1 VSGDVIVTVTLNA
14 ALHVAY
20 STGEAALLAPTSPPE
35 DVTPIS
41 RPGYRAGGRGVTV
54 ARVLRSFGHD
64 VLAAGLA
71 GGASGELIIQDLAQS
86 GVPTAFT
93 LIRGE
98 SRRFFRFAGP
108 DTPIQQ
114 YAEPGPYIT
123 TEELGRFAADYRR
136 LLAGA
141 AAVVLCGSLPDGLPA
156 DTYGSLVTYAAEAGV
171 PVILDAGGEELKHA
185 VGHGPD
191 LVVAESSAVEPGTG
205 GFGADLIR
213 LGAGAAAVAA
223 GGRVHVVTAD
233 GEWTARLEADAGAS
247 SAPARGALVA
257 GLVPGQLLGWSW
269 PDRLRHALA
278 LAAGPDEREARG
290 HVDLAAYERL
300 LEAVR
305 VEPSAPGYF
314 KELLSDHSECA
325 RVWIRLTNS
334 PPNLGPVDFQTPSWN
349 GFAVNSTS
357 RVMFSAITTSKW
369 SASCTTGEFCSGVP
383 LPRPSWRWASPPP
396 RSRRRRTPRSR

>member
-1 VSGDVIVTVTLNA
+1 MIVTVTLNA

-20 STGEAALLAPTSPPE
+20 ITGEAASGELVP
-35 DVTPIS
+35 VS

-54 ARVLRSFGHD
+54 ARVLRAFGHD
-64 VLAAGLA
+64 VVAAGLA
-71 GGASGELIIQDLAQS
+71 GGGTGELIIQDLARS

-108 DTPIQQ
+108 GPEGPVVRFS
-114 YAEPGPYIT
+114 EPGPYIT

-191 LVVAESSAVEPGTG
+191 LVVAESSAAEPGTG
-205 GFGADLIR
+205 GPDTAALGTTLVR

-223 GGRVHVVTAD
+223 GGQVHAVTAA
-233 GEWTARLEADAGAS
+233 GEWTARLEAADAAGAS
-247 SAPARGALVA
+247 CPPARGALVA

-278 LAAGPDEREARG
+278 LATGGAGPWTRTPGGADERD
-290 HVDLAAYERL
+290 HIDLVAYERL

-305 VEPSAPGYF
+305 VESP
-314 KELLSDHSECA
+314 A
-325 RVWIRLTNS
+325 R
-334 PPNLGPVDFQTPSWN
+334 
-349 GFAVNSTS
+349 
-357 RVMFSAITTSKW
+357 
-369 SASCTTGEFCSGVP
+369 
-383 LPRPSWRWASPPP
+383 
-396 RSRRRRTPRSR
+396 

>member
-20 STGEAALLAPTSPPE
+20 ATGKAAAG

-54 ARVLRSFGHD
+54 ARLLHSFGHD

-71 GGASGELIIQDLAQS
+71 GGASGELIIQDLARS

-98 SRRFFRFAGP
+98 SRRFFRFSDP
-108 DTPIQQ
+108 DSVGQ
-114 YAEPGPYIT
+114 AMRFSEPGPYIT

-171 PVILDAGGEELKHA
+171 PVILDAGGEELRHA
-185 VGHGPD
+185 LGHGPD
-191 LVVAESSAVEPGTG
+191 LVVAESNAADAGTG
-205 GFGADLIR
+205 GSGAALIR
-213 LGAGAAAVAA
+213 LGAAAAAVAA
-223 GGRVHVVTAD
+223 GGQVHAVTAD
-233 GEWTARLEADAGAS
+233 GEWTARLEPADAAGPDPVGAL
-247 SAPARGALVA
+247 ARGALVA

-278 LAAGPDEREARG
+278 LAAGGAGPWTSWTRAPGEADERDR
-290 HVDLAAYERL
+290 VDLAAYERL
-300 LEAVR
+300 LDTVR
-305 VEPSAPGYF
+305 VEPP
-314 KELLSDHSECA
+314 A
-325 RVWIRLTNS
+325 R
-334 PPNLGPVDFQTPSWN
+334 
-349 GFAVNSTS
+349 
-357 RVMFSAITTSKW
+357 
-369 SASCTTGEFCSGVP
+369 E
-383 LPRPSWRWASPPP
+383 
-396 RSRRRRTPRSR
+396 

>member
-1 VSGDVIVTVTLNA
+1 MSGDVIVTVTLNA

-20 STGEAALLAPTSPPE
+20 TADDEAAEGIIP
-35 DVTPIS
+35 VS

-54 ARVLRSFGHD
+54 ARVLRAFGHD

-71 GGASGELIIQDLAQS
+71 GGASGELIREDLAKS

-108 DTPIQQ
+108 AAGGLGGVVPPGVSR
-114 YAEPGPYIT
+114 APGGLEGGLVMRFGEPAPYIT

-136 LLAGA
+136 LMAGA

-191 LVVAESSAVEPGTG
+191 LVVAESSSAEPG
-205 GFGADLIR
+205 FAAALVR

-223 GGRVHVVTAD
+223 SGMVRAVSAA
-233 GEWTARLEADAGAS
+233 GEWTARVEDADEDADTACP
-247 SAPARGALVA
+247 PARGALVA

-278 LAAGPDEREARG
+278 LAAGGAGCWPRVPGGAEERDR
-290 HVDLAAYERL
+290 VDLAAYERL
-300 LEAVR
+300 LDAVR
-305 VEPSAPGYF
+305 VEPP
-314 KELLSDHSECA
+314 A
-325 RVWIRLTNS
+325 R
-334 PPNLGPVDFQTPSWN
+334 
-349 GFAVNSTS
+349 
-357 RVMFSAITTSKW
+357 
-369 SASCTTGEFCSGVP
+369 
-383 LPRPSWRWASPPP
+383 
-396 RSRRRRTPRSR
+396 

>member
-20 STGEAALLAPTSPPE
+20 TTGDAAD

-54 ARVLRSFGHD
+54 ARVLRAFGHD

-71 GGASGELIIQDLAQS
+71 GGASGELIIQDLARS

-98 SRRFFRFAGP
+98 SRRFFRFADPESDGP
-108 DTPIQQ
+108 
-114 YAEPGPYIT
+114 ALRFSEPGPYIT
-123 TEELGRFAADYRR
+123 TEELGRFATDYRR

-185 VGHGPD
+185 IGHGPD
-191 LVVAESSAVEPGTG
+191 LVVAESSAAEAGSG
-205 GFGADLIR
+205 GFGAALIR
-213 LGAGAAAVAA
+213 LGAAAAAVAV
-223 GGRVHVVTAD
+223 GGQVHAVTPD
-233 GEWTARLEADAGAS
+233 GEWTARLDAADDEATGACF
-247 SAPARGALVA
+247 PLARGALVA
-257 GLVPGQLLGWSW
+257 GLVPGQLLDWSW

-278 LAAGPDEREARG
+278 LAAGGAGSWTRAPGGAEERDR
-290 HVDLAAYERL
+290 VDLAAYERL
-300 LEAVR
+300 LDAVR
-305 VEPSAPGYF
+305 VEPPA
-314 KELLSDHSECA
+314 
-325 RVWIRLTNS
+325 
-334 PPNLGPVDFQTPSWN
+334 Q
-349 GFAVNSTS
+349 
-357 RVMFSAITTSKW
+357 
-369 SASCTTGEFCSGVP
+369 
-383 LPRPSWRWASPPP
+383 
-396 RSRRRRTPRSR
+396 